1 MSILAA
7 TTRLREEL
15 EELSTVLASGD
26 GASLLAVEERLAM
39 ALSAIS
45 NDTQI
50 DGPDRVAVAG
60 VLLGA
65 RSALGRCRM
74 LGAGINHLAEASL
87 TARGHGAGY
96 DHFGLASARQNLR
109 GVSVDARL

>member
-15 EELSTVLASGD
+15 EELSNVLASGD
-26 GASLLAVEERLAM
+26 AASLPAVEERLAM
-39 ALSAIS
+39 AIDAIS

-50 DGPDRVAVAG
+50 DDPDRVAVAG

-74 LGAGINHLAEASL
+74 LGAGLNHLAYASL
-87 TARGHGAGY
+87 AARGQQASY
-96 DHFGLASARQNLR
+96 DHLGHTAGRPDLR
-109 GVSVDARL
+109 GVSVNARF